1 MWHRLQYLQA
11 NSVNFETDGKEM
23 IAQADTDWQA
33 SKSSMR
39 ERHAAM
45 LDNELMSDVYIIV
58 GPEKRRIPAHKYML
72 ATGSSVFYAMFYG
85 GLAEGTEVIIP
96 DVEPEAFLNV
106 LRWVGECPGVI
117 SLR

>member
-1 MWHRLQYLQA
+1 
-11 NSVNFETDGKEM
+11 M

-45 LDNELMSDVYIIV
+45 LDNDLMADVYFIV

-85 GLAEGTEVIIP
+85 GLTESAEVTIP

-106 LRWVGECPGVI
+106 LR
-117 SLR
+117 